1 MPTDDPGRSDESLV
15 ELALVGDRQAFS
27 ELVRR
32 HQPTAERLCQRLL
45 GNADAS
51 RDAAQEAA
59 LAAWLNLGRL
69 RQPHRFG
76 SWLSGIALNT
86 ARQSLRAS
94 LAEKR
99 RTARADTPPD
109 AASAEEDAETAEL
122 RARVQAAVGELP
134 RGQQEAVYLFY
145 LSGLTHREAAAE
157 LGVSVN
163 AVKARLHQ
171 GRATLSR
178 LLADL
183 RTTEVPVQPQPAADF
198 VPVHISDVRSTTHGG
213 TERFGIVLL
222 ESADSSRHLPIFIGM
237 AEAIALAFS
246 LENVEMPRPMTYQL
260 AANLL
265 EVCRGRVMEVR
276 ITELAE
282 YIYLATV
289 VVETPDGPRETDARP
304 SDALNL
310 AVLADAPITA
320 NSSILRVLDD
330 MTWWNDLTSRAEF
343 VEEIR
348 DRQELQRRTLLA
360 RVHPE
365 P

>member
-1 MPTDDPGRSDESLV
+1 MPRDDAAPSDELLV
-15 ELALVGDRQAFS
+15 ERALLGDRQAFA
-27 ELVRR
+27 ELIHR
-32 HQPTAERLCQRLL
+32 HQRSAQRLCRRML
-45 GNADAS
+45 GNAEAA
-51 RDAAQEAA
+51 RDAVQEAT

-69 RQPHRFG
+69 RQPQRFG
-76 SWLSGIALNT
+76 SWLTGIALNT

-94 LAEKR
+94 LSEAQR
-99 RTARADTPPD
+99 AALADTPPD
-109 AASAEEDAETAEL
+109 AVSPEEDAETAEL
-122 RARVQAAVGELP
+122 RVRVQLAVRELP
-134 RGQQEAVYLFY
+134 QGQREAVYLFY

-171 GRATLSR
+171 GRRNLSH

-183 RTTEVPVQPQPAADF
+183 RTTEVPVPPTTDF
-198 VPVHISDVRSTTHGG
+198 VPVHISDVRSTTHAGG
-213 TERFGIVLL
+213 DRYGIVLL
-222 ESADSSRHLPIFIGM
+222 ETADGSQHLPIFIGLS
-237 AEAIALAFS
+237 EAVALAFS

-265 EVCRGRVMEVR
+265 EACGGRVQEVR

-289 VVETPDGPRETDARP
+289 AVETPGGVNETDARP

-310 AVLADAPITA
+310 AVLAGAPITA
-320 NSSILRVLDD
+320 NRSVLRVLKD

-343 VEEIR
+343 VSEVRE
-348 DRQELQRRTLLA
+348 RQEVQRQTLLA
-360 RVHPE
+360 RIHPD